1 MNCEA
6 RNNNQPSVRNY
17 AAGAAIRIRCKPCI
31 GFLAAIRQPTSCI
44 MLLHLL
50 FIPYAAGAAI
60 LRYQAIRVNGAS
72 VMEPVA
78 Q

>member
-1 MNCEA
+1 MAQCLLRCANA
-6 RNNNQPSVRNY
+6 LTK
-17 AAGAAIRIRCKPCI
+17 AIYLLLRCKPCI